1 MQLDPTCGSDD
12 DGRERTEHE
21 WGGAYEGL
29 GNRTGFSTSSLSSGV
44 SLR

>member
-1 MQLDPTCGSDD
+1 MHLDPTCGSD

-29 GNRTGFSTSSLSSGV
+29 GNRMGSSTFSLSSGV